1 MKSDKVVRSGQ
12 LKRKLDKLLNPV
24 GNDLG
29 HNRSFEIFSICLI
42 VLNVLAVVLET
53 TNWFHQRYAQ
63 FFHAF
68 EVFSVAVFTL
78 EYIGRIWTA
87 DLTID
92 YRNSRHPRL
101 RYIFSFM
108 AAVDLLSI
116 LPFYLPMVFTFD
128 LRMLRSIRLLRIF
141 RIFKIGHYSEDLKM
155 FTRVFHAKR
164 GELFITGFAGT
175 ILLLVASSVMYF
187 VENQAQPHVFD
198 SIPHAMWWGIATLT
212 TVGYGDVYP
221 VTTAGRFL
229 TGIISVLGIGLF
241 ALPAGIL
248 GAGFYEEVS
257 NRRKAL
263 RKCPHCGMPL
273 NKDTEPTKGD
283 Q

>member
-1 MKSDKVVRSGQ
+1 
-12 LKRKLDKLLNPV
+12 
-24 GNDLG
+24 
-29 HNRSFEIFSICLI
+29 
-42 VLNVLAVVLET
+42 
-53 TNWFHQRYAQ
+53 
-63 FFHAF
+63 
-68 EVFSVAVFTL
+68 
-78 EYIGRIWTA
+78 
-87 DLTID
+87 
-92 YRNSRHPRL
+92 
-101 RYIFSFM
+101 M

-141 RIFKIGHYSEDLKM
+141 RIFKIGHYSEDLRM

-164 GELFITGFAGT
+164 GELFITGFAGA

-187 VENQAQPHVFD
+187 LENQAQPQVFD

-229 TGIISVLGIGLF
+229 TGVISILGIGLF

-257 NRRKAL
+257 NRRKASQ
-263 RKCPHCGMPL
+263 KCPHCGMPL
-273 NKDTEPTKGD
+273 HKDSEPAKGD

>member
-1 MKSDKVVRSGQ
+1 MKSDEVDGSSR
-12 LKRKLDKLLNPV
+12 LKRKLDILLNPV
-24 GNDLG
+24 GNYQA

-53 TNWFHQRYAQ
+53 TNLFHQKYAQ
-63 FFHAF
+63 FFHIF
-68 EVFSVAVFTL
+68 ELFSVAVFTL

-92 YRNSRHPRL
+92 FRDSRHPRL

-108 AAVDLLSI
+108 AVVDLLSI
-116 LPFYLPMVFTFD
+116 LPFYLPMIFTFD
-128 LRMLRSIRLLRIF
+128 LRMLRSIRLLRIL
-141 RIFKIGHYSEDLKM
+141 RIIKIGHYSEDLKT

-164 GELFITGFAGT
+164 GELFITGFAGA
-175 ILLLVASSVMYF
+175 ILLLVVSSVMYF
-187 VENQAQPHVFD
+187 LENQAQPNVFD

-229 TGIISVLGIGLF
+229 TGIISILGIGLF

-257 NRRKAL
+257 NRRKAS

-273 NKDTEPTKGD
+273 HKDIDPAGRD